1 MDKLA
6 NKLMENKWFIRG
18 LALVLALL
26 LYITAYIDENARNP
40 SQASTTQSATIEDVP
55 IEVYYDEENYVVY
68 NVPETATVHIAG
80 NNALVQS
87 TKTLRDF
94 TVFID
99 LMNVTEGTHRVELQI
114 RGISERL
121 SVRIE
126 PQFVTVI
133 VQEKVTIE
141 LPVEVEF
148 NEALLEEGYTIG
160 DIQIEPHAVKVTG
173 GKDVISQVSLVKAVI
188 EVEAPVNETIKQ
200 KAFVTVLDKNLNK
213 LDVLVDPG
221 EVHVTIP
228 IIPPSKTVPVEVK
241 IEGEL
246 PEGIILQA
254 INTNIQEVEIYGKKN
269 VLEEISEIEIPVDI
283 RDIEESTVLSV
294 PIPLPRGVTA
304 ISHET
309 IDVEIVVARGM
320 TRTLEGIPIQIIGL
334 KEGYTVE
341 IKDPENGE
349 VDLTIS
355 GISETIES
363 LNSTNFTL
371 TVDITNLTPGEH
383 ELEIKV
389 DGPEDVEWE
398 LSQRT
403 VVVLIA
409 EVNEEL

>member
-141 LPVEVEF
+141 
-148 NEALLEEGYTIG
+148 
-160 DIQIEPHAVKVTG
+160 
-173 GKDVISQVSLVKAVI
+173 
-188 EVEAPVNETIKQ
+188 
-200 KAFVTVLDKNLNK
+200 
-213 LDVLVDPG
+213 
-221 EVHVTIP
+221 
-228 IIPPSKTVPVEVK
+228 
-241 IEGEL
+241 
-246 PEGIILQA
+246 
-254 INTNIQEVEIYGKKN
+254 
-269 VLEEISEIEIPVDI
+269 
-283 RDIEESTVLSV
+283 
-294 PIPLPRGVTA
+294 
-304 ISHET
+304 
-309 IDVEIVVARGM
+309 
-320 TRTLEGIPIQIIGL
+320 
-334 KEGYTVE
+334 
-341 IKDPENGE
+341 
-349 VDLTIS
+349 
-355 GISETIES
+355 
-363 LNSTNFTL
+363 
-371 TVDITNLTPGEH
+371 
-383 ELEIKV
+383 
-389 DGPEDVEWE
+389 
-398 LSQRT
+398 
-403 VVVLIA
+403 
-409 EVNEEL
+409 

>member
-383 ELEIKV
+383 EVEIKV

>member
-133 VQEKVTIE
+133 VQEKETVE
-141 LPVEVEF
+141 FPVEVEF
-148 NEALLEEGYTIG
+148 NEALLEEGYKIG
-160 DIQIEPHAVKVTG
+160 DIQVEPQVVKVTG

-221 EVHVTIP
+221 EVQVTIP

-241 IEGEL
+241 VAGEP

-269 VLEEISEIEIPVDI
+269 VLEEISKIEIPVDI
-283 RDIEESTVLSV
+283 RDIQESTVLSV
-294 PIPLPRGVTA
+294 PTPLPRGVTA

-383 ELEIKV
+383 EVEIKV

-403 VVVLIA
+403 VVVLIE
-409 EVNEEL
+409 EVNEE

>member
-133 VQEKVTIE
+133 VQEKETVE
-141 LPVEVEF
+141 FPVEVEF
-148 NEALLEEGYTIG
+148 NEALLEEGYKIG
-160 DIQIEPHAVKVTG
+160 DIQVEPQVVKVTG
-173 GKDVISQVSLVKAVI
+173 GKDMISQVSLVKAVI

-221 EVHVTIP
+221 EVQVTIP

-241 IEGEL
+241 VAGEP

-269 VLEEISEIEIPVDI
+269 VLEEISKIEIPVDI
-283 RDIEESTVLSV
+283 RDIQESTVLSV
-294 PIPLPRGVTA
+294 PTPLPRGVTA

-383 ELEIKV
+383 EVEIKV

-403 VVVLIA
+403 VVVLIE
-409 EVNEEL
+409 EVNEE

>member
-1 MDKLA
+1 M
-6 NKLMENKWFIRG
+6 
-18 LALVLALL
+18 
-26 LYITAYIDENARNP
+26 
-40 SQASTTQSATIEDVP
+40 
-55 IEVYYDEENYVVY
+55 
-68 NVPETATVHIAG
+68 
-80 NNALVQS
+80 
-87 TKTLRDF
+87 
-94 TVFID
+94 
-99 LMNVTEGTHRVELQI
+99 
-114 RGISERL
+114 
-121 SVRIE
+121 
-126 PQFVTVI
+126 
-133 VQEKVTIE
+133 
-141 LPVEVEF
+141 
-148 NEALLEEGYTIG
+148 
-160 DIQIEPHAVKVTG
+160 KVTG

-334 KEGYTVE
+334 KEGNTVE

>member
-133 VQEKVTIE
+133 VQEKETVE
-141 LPVEVEF
+141 FPVEVEF
-148 NEALLEEGYTIG
+148 NEALLEEGYKIG
-160 DIQIEPHAVKVTG
+160 DIQVEPQVVKVTG

-221 EVHVTIP
+221 EVQVTIP

-241 IEGEL
+241 VAGEP

-269 VLEEISEIEIPVDI
+269 VLEEISKIEIPVDI
-283 RDIEESTVLSV
+283 RDIQESTVLSV
-294 PIPLPRGVTA
+294 PTPLPRGVTA

-383 ELEIKV
+383 EVEIKV

>member
-133 VQEKVTIE
+133 VQEKETVE
-141 LPVEVEF
+141 FPVDVEF
-148 NEALLEEGYTIG
+148 NEALLEEGYKIG
-160 DIQIEPHAVKVTG
+160 DIQVEPQVVKVTG

-213 LDVLVDPG
+213 LGVLVDPG
-221 EVHVTIP
+221 EVQVTIP

-241 IEGEL
+241 VAGEP

-269 VLEEISEIEIPVDI
+269 VLEEISKIEIPVDI
-283 RDIEESTVLSV
+283 RDIQESTVLSV
-294 PIPLPRGVTA
+294 PTPLPRGVTA

-383 ELEIKV
+383 EVEIKV

-403 VVVLIA
+403 VVVLIE
-409 EVNEEL
+409 EVNEE

>member
-133 VQEKVTIE
+133 VQEKETVE
-141 LPVEVEF
+141 FPVDVEF
-148 NEALLEEGYTIG
+148 NEALLEEGYKIG
-160 DIQIEPHAVKVTG
+160 DIQVEPQVVKVTG

-221 EVHVTIP
+221 EVQVTIP

-241 IEGEL
+241 VAGEP

-269 VLEEISEIEIPVDI
+269 VLEEISKIEIPVDI
-283 RDIEESTVLSV
+283 RDIQESTVLSV
-294 PIPLPRGVTA
+294 PTPLPRGVTA

-383 ELEIKV
+383 EVEIKV

-403 VVVLIA
+403 VVVLIE
-409 EVNEEL
+409 EVNEE

>member
-40 SQASTTQSATIEDVP
+40 SQASTTQSAIIEDVP

-133 VQEKVTIE
+133 VQEKETVE
-141 LPVEVEF
+141 FPVEVEF
-148 NEALLEEGYTIG
+148 NEALLEEGYKIG
-160 DIQIEPHAVKVTG
+160 DIQVEPQVVKVTG

-221 EVHVTIP
+221 EVQVTIP

-241 IEGEL
+241 VAGEP

-269 VLEEISEIEIPVDI
+269 VLEEISKIEIPVDI
-283 RDIEESTVLSV
+283 RDIQESTVLSV
-294 PIPLPRGVTA
+294 PTPLPRGVTA

-383 ELEIKV
+383 EVEIKV

-403 VVVLIA
+403 VVVLIE
-409 EVNEEL
+409 EVNEE

>member
-133 VQEKVTIE
+133 VQEKETVE
-141 LPVEVEF
+141 FPVEVEF
-148 NEALLEEGYTIG
+148 NEALLEEGYKIG
-160 DIQIEPHAVKVTG
+160 DIQVEPQVVKVTG

-221 EVHVTIP
+221 EVQVTIP

-241 IEGEL
+241 VAGEP

-269 VLEEISEIEIPVDI
+269 VLEEISKIEIPVDI
-283 RDIEESTVLSV
+283 RDIQESTVLSV
-294 PIPLPRGVTA
+294 PTPLPRGVTA

-383 ELEIKV
+383 EVEINV

-403 VVVLIA
+403 VVVLIE
-409 EVNEEL
+409 EVNEE